1 MTKWGKIVAVFT
13 FAVFVSF
20 GLNWLLN
27 YDLTRGLEEEK
38 YFTHNAMLAY
48 RRDPKAFE
56 HRITRDM
63 MHKWSDMESIFNS
76 AQKRSSA
83 GSWAKT
89 ADQIPFTD
97 PSTRF
102 NFKNE
107 PYCVVRTATL
117 VAVIDVDDPS

>member
-1 MTKWGKIVAVFT
+1 MTKWGKIAAIVIIVAVLV
-13 FAVFVSF
+13 AW
-20 GLNWLLN
+20 GLKWLLN
-27 YDLTRGLEEEK
+27 DLTRGLEEEK
-38 YFTHNAMLAY
+38 SFTHHAMLAY

-56 HRITRDM
+56 HRINRDM
-63 MHKWSDMESIFNS
+63 MHKWSDMDSILDTVE
-76 AQKRSSA
+76 KDSSA

-89 ADQIPFTD
+89 ADQIPSTD

-117 VAVIDVDDPS
+117 VVAMDVD